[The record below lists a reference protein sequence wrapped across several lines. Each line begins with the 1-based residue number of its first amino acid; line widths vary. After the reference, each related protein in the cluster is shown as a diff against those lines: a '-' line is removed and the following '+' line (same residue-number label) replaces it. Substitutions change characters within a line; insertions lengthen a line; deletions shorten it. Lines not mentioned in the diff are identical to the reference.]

1 MKSSFFSGK
10 TKSMTA
16 KNNRKQIVTIILIG
30 IKITTKKKK
39 VRQVKYVSMRNIG
52 RLESNKFSPKES

>member
-1 MKSSFFSGK
+1 
-10 TKSMTA
+10 MTA